1 MYDTPVPGYR
11 RILIVKLSALGDVA
25 HALPVVDFLRNAAP
39 GADVPPD
46 RLAVN
51 PRSQHFDADLLQR
64 ITAESLFGVRH
75 VDGFSDH

>member
-1 MYDTPVPGYR
+1 MR
-11 RILIVKLSALGDVA
+11 RELTSARHGLEARRMSEQTD
-25 HALPVVDFLRNAAP
+25 PPAAP